1 MPDTP
6 ARFIRALLAASLA
19 ATLGACAA
27 TGSKEGEAKSAAA
40 ATPAYQPVS
49 DVPIPSG
56 TAIKPERSLILGSG
70 DSWLGRMVLD
80 LKLNSTQ
87 AFTFY
92 QEQMGAYGWQ
102 EVTAVQG
109 KNSILTYVRGERAA
123 TLEITPGS
131 MSGSTVSVTVSPR
144 KPAAPPPA
152 K

>member
-1 MPDTP
+1 MPDTR
-6 ARFIRALLAASLA
+6 ATSIRVLLAAFLA

-27 TGSKEGEAKSAAA
+27 TGSKEGEAKATA

-70 DSWLGRMVLD
+70 DTWLGRMVLD

-109 KNSILTYVRGERAA
+109 KNSILTYLRGERAA
-123 TLEITPGS
+123 TVEIAPGAV
-131 MSGSTVSVTVSPR
+131 SGSTVSVTVSPR
-144 KPAAPPPA
+144 KQAPAAP